1 MYYLISIILGLIP
14 EVLYFTLFLIYTKD
28 LKEKRIKLG
37 ILITIMY
44 LLCIFI
50 IQHKI
55 LFYVAFMF
63 FIFFSL
69 KILYKKKIQ
78 IIDLFI
84 VGIAEGYLALLSLL
98 IYLPKNN
105 LQYFIIYA
113 INRILLFAPFIF
125 RNKFNTIYKKYCSL
139 WNRNYTKKQ
148 PIKSITLRN
157 ISLFAI
163 NIIILLINIII
174 LYILKCRK

>member
-14 EVLYFTLFLIYTKD
+14 EVLYFTLFLIYAKD
-28 LKEKRIKLG
+28 LKEKRIKLS
-37 ILITIMY
+37 ISITIIY

-50 IQHKI
+50 IQYKI
-55 LFYVAFMF
+55 LFYVAFMI

-69 KILYKKKIQ
+69 KLLYKKKIQ
-78 IIDLFI
+78 IIDLFV

-105 LQYFIIYA
+105 LQYFIVYA
-113 INRILLFAPFIF
+113 INRILLFIPFIF
-125 RNKFNTIYKKYCSL
+125 RNKFNMLYKKYCSL

-163 NIIILLINIII
+163 NIIVLIINIII